1 MMGRLVRTFSEEV
14 VSKGLIKFSFH
25 GTDMTLIKLTAK
37 SLGTLSFTKLTY
49 PVSPGHLPFLSTL
62 YWSHLPVAEAAAAL
76 AAFCSAA

>member
-1 MMGRLVRTFSEEV
+1 MERGL
-14 VSKGLIKFSFH
+14 KGAH
-25 GTDMTLIKLTAK
+25 GTDSSGVHVTEMTFSKLTAK

-62 YWSHLPVAEAAAAL
+62 YWSHLPLASAAAAF